1 MSEDMSPEQKHTPNS
16 ESKETQSQIRDW
28 TTDVKR
34 QIEHGNASVFV
45 HARVDFD
52 IEETGVGQKLVKTRF
67 EGYKNFLLRNTTGEI
82 ADEIKGIMDAAV
94 RQGDKEAEDDL
105 VLPREHSRKEDTLYI
120 SIVNP
125 LHFLNKTPIARKY
138 AETAMQY
145 AGNKDIV
152 EVRYK
157 QPKAD
162 KYDRTSEKI
171 IYMVLPMEESQ
182 ALQSIIRQGVDANEV
197 RDSLASIF
205 VDEKYRDL
213 FDANLVDVSKGEVVK
228 QAEKP
233 SLNKIS
239 LGVSQASGEARFV
252 PGKIEIIDSIPSNK
266 NKSAIS
272 DTAGINPD
280 AGQAPGVQAEEINML
295 LDSIEESANPSD
307 KFSFDPVDGGDGGRG
322 GIAEPPASGGI
333 PFDGDPIPHDEIP
346 DVDMSAIG
354 AREVLKGIEGKDFE
368 GQLKAVRELLH
379 RLESNNLLIKEGD
392 NLNVVSVLEENYSR
406 MQPEVAAEAKARVR
420 LKDSAILVRLLSSPD
435 ETTVQ
440 RYRDIFSEAERTEYY
455 RLLKNEDLNLLIS
468 AREMNGIPTGV
479 VFDYLQDIAYNG
491 IRLSNGNTKRYASSM
506 TTQER
511 QEFNRR
517 LMSGLTSRVQ
527 EVFPGISREDAV
539 ERAGTGLR
547 LVDKTAT
554 ALAEKNIWMFDNVM
568 KNPIAQSLYLR
579 EARHRGDHGPLI
591 TQQLIM
597 GLGTSY
603 LRQLQVKEPFVTKD
617 GDRKIKTVRFFNGN
631 KWDIAKRI
639 DGDVFAA
646 HAIHKLQRV
655 VNSTEAIH
663 AQQLIGRAVDVANSR
678 RGVSRDKAEKTRR
691 QFERTR
697 WEQNFDSFK
706 LKTEGKDFTKLGEE
720 EYEKYLISYI
730 PKLIKGRELLLT
742 QNWDIKDLLNRD
754 KVNSNY
760 NVFTKLDPD
769 DRMSLR
775 RYFLTGA
782 IDELVKGGVLT
793 HIGAAELRQ
802 LFLTYIEPFP
812 YADDVTGEEVVDRF
826 VTVEEMRDILKDIN
840 AWHRGGINEV
850 LAKFEGIVQTSGGR
864 R

>member
-333 PFDGDPIPHDEIP
+333 PFDDDPLPHETTLKDWTVE
-346 DVDMSAIG
+346 DLESKSA
-354 AREVLKGIEGKDFE
+354 AELLSGIEKRNKDE
-368 GQLKAVRELLH
+368 QLRITRALLD
-379 RLESNNLLIKEGD
+379 RLESNRNRLKDDDNTPIYKPLNLAIEQGRLEKAVEKEVGARIRLKETHAIVGMLGA
-392 NLNVVSVLEENYSR
+392 NSEFVINNYKS
-406 MQPEVAAEAKARVR
+406 ALGEAKA
-420 LKDSAILVRLLSSPD
+420 LG
-435 ETTVQ
+435 
-440 RYRDIFSEAERTEYY
+440 
-455 RLLKNEDLNLLIS
+455 LLIRPRDWDILYGIDS
-468 AREMNGIPTGV
+468 DVGSGSETMNGIP
-479 VFDYLQDIAYNG
+479 
-491 IRLSNGNTKRYASSM
+491 
-506 TTQER
+506 
-511 QEFNRR
+511 
-517 LMSGLTSRVQ
+517 
-527 EVFPGISREDAV
+527 
-539 ERAGTGLR
+539 LR
-547 LVDKTAT
+547 KVDKLMQRYSKDGVPVPDIGVKRLGEKMPSDEREAT
-554 ALAEKNIWMFDNVM
+554 EQFIIKQIASENNITEFEARKAYKLVHAMADSNFESTIWYRDNVYY
-568 KNPIAQSLYLR
+568 S
-579 EARHRGDHGPLI
+579 PLSACVHFFDFRNI
-591 TQQLIM
+591 Q
-597 GLGTSY
+597 
-603 LRQLQVKEPFVTKD
+603 D
-617 GDRKIKTVRFFNGN
+617 GDRGPAVTQPWIESFGTSFFRQLVVGSGKNKRHFFHED
-631 KWDIAKRI
+631 KWDETYDADDVFDMEQQTLQLTRQLTKQDTERTKKRI
-639 DGDVFAA
+639 ALYRGLKVGSG
-646 HAIHKLQRV
+646 QY
-655 VNSTEAIH
+655 
-663 AQQLIGRAVDVANSR
+663 AQVMNSR
-678 RGVSRDKAEKTRR
+678 KLEQSTADFMLNIGN
-691 QFERTR
+691 ERFGSSMDD
-697 WEQNFDSFK
+697 NALFSY
-706 LKTEGKDFTKLGEE
+706 LG
-720 EYEKYLISYI
+720 SYI
-730 PKLIKGRELLLT
+730 PKVLEAQNLLLKS
-742 QNWDIKDLLNRD
+742 NWTTKDFEPENISKWLAAFG
-754 KVNSNY
+754 KA
-760 NVFTKLDPD
+760 DPD
-769 DRMSLR
+769 RRLGLR
-775 RYFLTGA
+775 YHFAGGA
-782 IDELVKGGVLT
+782 IDDMLEFGLLQGVSRTEIEKSVFKALLHPQT
-793 HIGAAELRQ
+793 YVDEDLDIEKVEP
-802 LFLTYIEPFP
+802 FLTDDEADALRRALKTDRRGIANAILLNLTGYIE
-812 YADDVTGEEVVDRF
+812 T
-826 VTVEEMRDILKDIN
+826 TN
-840 AWHRGGINEV
+840 
-850 LAKFEGIVQTSGGR
+850 R

>member
-307 KFSFDPVDGGDGGRG
+307 KFSFDP
-322 GIAEPPASGGI
+322 
-333 PFDGDPIPHDEIP
+333 
-346 DVDMSAIG
+346 
-354 AREVLKGIEGKDFE
+354 
-368 GQLKAVRELLH
+368 
-379 RLESNNLLIKEGD
+379 
-392 NLNVVSVLEENYSR
+392 
-406 MQPEVAAEAKARVR
+406 
-420 LKDSAILVRLLSSPD
+420 
-435 ETTVQ
+435 T
-440 RYRDIFSEAERTEYY
+440 
-455 RLLKNEDLNLLIS
+455 
-468 AREMNGIPTGV
+468 
-479 VFDYLQDIAYNG
+479 
-491 IRLSNGNTKRYASSM
+491 
-506 TTQER
+506 
-511 QEFNRR
+511 
-517 LMSGLTSRVQ
+517 
-527 EVFPGISREDAV
+527 
-539 ERAGTGLR
+539 
-547 LVDKTAT
+547 
-554 ALAEKNIWMFDNVM
+554 
-568 KNPIAQSLYLR
+568 
-579 EARHRGDHGPLI
+579 
-591 TQQLIM
+591 
-597 GLGTSY
+597 
-603 LRQLQVKEPFVTKD
+603 
-617 GDRKIKTVRFFNGN
+617 
-631 KWDIAKRI
+631 
-639 DGDVFAA
+639 
-646 HAIHKLQRV
+646 
-655 VNSTEAIH
+655 
-663 AQQLIGRAVDVANSR
+663 
-678 RGVSRDKAEKTRR
+678 
-691 QFERTR
+691 
-697 WEQNFDSFK
+697 
-706 LKTEGKDFTKLGEE
+706 
-720 EYEKYLISYI
+720 
-730 PKLIKGRELLLT
+730 
-742 QNWDIKDLLNRD
+742 
-754 KVNSNY
+754 
-760 NVFTKLDPD
+760 
-769 DRMSLR
+769 
-775 RYFLTGA
+775 
-782 IDELVKGGVLT
+782 
-793 HIGAAELRQ
+793 
-802 LFLTYIEPFP
+802 
-812 YADDVTGEEVVDRF
+812 EEVV
-826 VTVEEMRDILKDIN
+826 E
-840 AWHRGGINEV
+840 GGDSENET
-850 LAKFEGIVQTSGGR
+850 KSGKANLGN
-864 R
+864 